1 MSKDVYTIEE
11 IRDKAKELFDDKQFV
26 DKVYLF
32 GSYAKNSATPKSDL
46 DFVVILNAPI
56 GMKLYSLYDEINDVF
71 GKKSDILTE
80 KEIMKLMPN
89 TYKRD
94 RVLVYE
100 RQGENSFS
108 KNDLPQLKKV
118 IEENVEKEIL
128 ENPYKFY
135 DGVL

>member
-100 RQGENSFS
+100 R
-108 KNDLPQLKKV
+108 
-118 IEENVEKEIL
+118 
-128 ENPYKFY
+128 
-135 DGVL
+135 